1 MSATLHSTSTAT
13 IEALFRQ
20 HYGRVVSALVG
31 RFGKQ
36 HLDLAEDAA
45 QEALAKAAKVWPAEG
60 APREPAAWL
69 IATARNHAIDGS
81 RRDARFRDRE
91 ADIARHMDDRF
102 EQTKSA
108 AAFPS
113 EISDDELCMMFFC
126 CDPAAPRNAR
136 VALTLKVVYGFR
148 VDEIARAFFLGA
160 DVVYQRIHRAKR
172 RLSRPDVRFALP
184 QPEQLPA
191 RVESVLDVLYL
202 MFNEGYSCHD
212 GAAPPFRS
220 ELTDEAIRLAAL
232 ICRHPIT
239 RGPQAFALKALM
251 LLQSSRLAARLDSR
265 GALVP
270 LPRQDRKL
278 WDRQCIAAGFEA
290 LAAAG
295 EGEGSSEYHLLAGIA
310 ACHAMA
316 ETFAATDWTR
326 IAGLYD
332 GLAARGDNFVIEVNR
347 AIAVS
352 HIEGPAA
359 GLALL
364 AAIDD
369 ERGEDYYLLAAAR
382 ADMLGEAGRGQAAA
396 AGFEAAAARAPTEA
410 ERRYFLDRAA
420 EFGAR
425 LAGAGR
431 EHPNGL

>member
-1 MSATLHSTSTAT
+1 MSQNAHHGGAATL
-13 IEALFRQ
+13 EELFRQ

-31 RFGKQ
+31 RLGKQ
-36 HLDLAEDAA
+36 HFDLAEDAA
-45 QEALAKAAKVWPAEG
+45 QEALARAARLWPAEG

-69 IATARNHAIDGS
+69 IATARNYAIDGL

-91 ADIARHMDDRF
+91 ADITRHMAGDGEEART
-102 EQTKSA
+102 E

-113 EISDDELCMMFFC
+113 EITDDELCMMFFC

-136 VALTLKVVYGFR
+136 VALTLKVVCGFR
-148 VDEIARAFFLGA
+148 AEDIARAFFVGT
-160 DVVYQRIHRAKR
+160 DVVYQRIHRAKQ
-172 RLSRPDVRFALP
+172 RLSRPEVRFALP
-184 QPEQLPA
+184 QPDQLPA

-202 MFNEGYSCHD
+202 MFNEGYSCRD
-212 GAAPPFRS
+212 GPARTLRR
-220 ELTDEAIRLAAL
+220 ELTDEAIRLIGL
-232 ICRHPIT
+232 ICRHPMT
-239 RGPQAFALKALM
+239 RGPHAHALRALM

-278 WDRQCIAAGFEA
+278 WDRQRIAAGFEA

-316 ETFAATDWTR
+316 ESFAATDWAR

-332 GLAARGDNFVIEVNR
+332 GLAARGNNFVIEVNR

-420 EFGAR
+420 ECGASNR
-425 LAGAGR
+425 SRIGA
-431 EHPNGL
+431 P